1 MNINKLSLR
10 KIRAIHYRGQT
21 TKLKTM
27 DTDINNFFQ
36 NPYSYFK
43 SRYYIEVSAI
53 LVFFLQYTKAT
64 PNLITIIYSI
74 LSFSVLF
81 LLSSNNNYLILFAI
95 ILLFTKGVLDWAD
108 GLLARIQKKTS
119 NLGFLLDNWAALI
132 STHAYTLGLAIYL
145 YNKDNEFIFIILG
158 VSILFIK
165 ALDLRNYAYHLAMY
179 SLFKE
184 KNKKSFLKKLNF
196 NEHSKLKNKK
206 KSSSL
211 AIFKIFIQNF
221 LDDRS
226 RSVDL
231 ICFIIFIDIFY
242 YPSDL
247 LKYLYYFIFFKNI
260 IIFMGG
266 IHLITKKE
274 YIFKK

>member
-1 MNINKLSLR
+1 M
-10 KIRAIHYRGQT
+10 
-21 TKLKTM
+21 
-27 DTDINNFFQ
+27 
-36 NPYSYFK
+36 
-43 SRYYIEVSAI
+43 
-53 LVFFLQYTKAT
+53 
-64 PNLITIIYSI
+64 
-74 LSFSVLF
+74 F

-184 KNKKSFLKKLNF
+184 KDKKNFLKKLNF
-196 NEHSKLKNKK
+196 NKHFKLKNKK
-206 KSSSL
+206 KDSFL
-211 AIFKIFIQNF
+211 TIFKIFIQNF

-242 YPSDL
+242 YSSDL
-247 LKYLYYFIFFKNI
+247 LKYLYYLIFFKNI

-266 IHLITKKE
+266 IHLVTKKE

>member
-1 MNINKLSLR
+1 MDINKFSLR
-10 KIRAIHYRGQT
+10 KIRTIHYREQT

-27 DTDINNFFQ
+27 GTDINNIFQ

-53 LVFFLQYTKAT
+53 LVFFLQHTKVT
-64 PNLITIIYSI
+64 PNFITIIYSL
-74 LSFSVLF
+74 LSFSILF

-119 NLGFLLDNWAALI
+119 NLGFVLDNWAALI
-132 STHAYTLGLAIYL
+132 STHAYTLGLAVYL
-145 YNKDNEFIFIILG
+145 YNKDNELIFIILG

-165 ALDLRNYAYHLAMY
+165 ALDLRNYTYHLAMY

-184 KNKKSFLKKLNF
+184 KDKKSFLKKLNF
-196 NEHSKLKNKK
+196 NKHFKLKNKK

-211 AIFKIFIQNF
+211 DIFKIFIQNF

-242 YPSDL
+242 YSSDL
-247 LKYLYYFIFFKNI
+247 LKYLYYLIFLKNI

-266 IHLITKKE
+266 IHLVIKKE
-274 YIFKK
+274 FIFKK

>member
-1 MNINKLSLR
+1 M
-10 KIRAIHYRGQT
+10 HYRDQT
-21 TKLKTM
+21 TKLKLTG
-27 DTDINNFFQ
+27 TDINNFFQ
-36 NPYSYFK
+36 NPYSYLK
-43 SRYYIEVSAI
+43 SRYYIEASAI
-53 LVFFLQYTKAT
+53 LVFFLQHTKIT
-64 PNLITIIYSI
+64 PNFLTIIYSI

-145 YNKDNEFIFIILG
+145 YNKDNEFIFIIFG
-158 VSILFIK
+158 VTILLIK

-184 KNKKSFLKKLNF
+184 KDKKSFLKKLNF
-196 NEHSKLKNKK
+196 NKHLKLKYKK
-206 KSSSL
+206 KSSL
-211 AIFKIFIQNF
+211 FTIFKIFIQNF
-221 LDDRS
+221 LDERS

-231 ICFIIFIDIFY
+231 ICLIIFIDTFY

-247 LKYLYYFIFFKNI
+247 LKYLYCFIFFKNI
-260 IIFMGG
+260 IIFIAG
-266 IHLITKKE
+266 IHYTTNKE
-274 YIFKK
+274 YIFKND

>member
-1 MNINKLSLR
+1 MDINKLSLK
-10 KIRAIHYRGQT
+10 KIRTLHYKGQT

-27 DTDINNFFQ
+27 GTDINNFFQ

-53 LVFFLQYTKAT
+53 LVFFLQYTKVT
-64 PNLITIIYSI
+64 PNFITIIYSL

-158 VSILFIK
+158 FSILFIK

-184 KNKKSFLKKLNF
+184 KDKKSFLKKLNF
-196 NEHSKLKNKK
+196 NKHFKLKNKK
-206 KSSSL
+206 KDSFL
-211 AIFKIFIQNF
+211 TIFKIFIQNL

-242 YPSDL
+242 YSSDL
-247 LKYLYYFIFFKNI
+247 LKYLYYLIFFKNI

-266 IHLITKKE
+266 ILLVTKKE

>member
-1 MNINKLSLR
+1 MDINKLSLK
-10 KIRAIHYRGQT
+10 KIRTLHYKGQT

-27 DTDINNFFQ
+27 GTDINNFFQ

-53 LVFFLQYTKAT
+53 LVFFLQYTKVT
-64 PNLITIIYSI
+64 PNFITIIYSL

-158 VSILFIK
+158 FSILFIK

-184 KNKKSFLKKLNF
+184 KDKKSFLKKLNF
-196 NEHSKLKNKK
+196 NKHFKLKNKK
-206 KSSSL
+206 KDSFL
-211 AIFKIFIQNF
+211 TIFKIFIQNF

-242 YPSDL
+242 YSSDL
-247 LKYLYYFIFFKNI
+247 LKYLYYLIFFKNI

-266 IHLITKKE
+266 IHLVTKKE